1 LSAEWSADLP
11 DRDISLTPHYTE
23 TTDFMNAPMSTTT
36 LETAAETAPD
46 VLLASL
52 FLEARRSNKPLRVVP
67 ETIVPINPKAAYAV
81 QDVVARVLSE
91 SGKGEIIGWKVGA
104 ATPTATPSCAP
115 LHRAT
120 VFESGH
126 ELSPSFCR
134 FHGVEAEIV
143 YSFGSDLPARAEP
156 WTTEEVATAIGAIH
170 GAIELLDTRFVTPDS
185 QHNLSHLADQ
195 GSHGALIVGRGVTSW
210 RDFTPT
216 TLPMT
221 MLVNGEKRY
230 DQQGGNKAGDPLRLL
245 TWLANHAVER
255 GRPLRAGDVVT
266 TGSTMGTL
274 FLDDP
279 AEICVSFEGLF
290 PVEARLGAPFRL

>member
-1 LSAEWSADLP
+1 M
-11 DRDISLTPHYTE
+11 LTLIHPE
-23 TTDFMNAPMSTTT
+23 MTDTMNASLSQTS
-36 LETAAETAPD
+36 LQTATDTAPD
-46 VLLASL
+46 ALLASML
-52 FLEARRSNKPLRVVP
+52 LEARRTNKPLHTVP

-91 SGKGEIIGWKVGA
+91 TGKGEIVGWKVGA

-115 LHRAT
+115 LHKAT

-126 ELSPSFCR
+126 DLSPSFCR
-134 FHGVEAEIV
+134 FHGAEAEIA
-143 YSFGSDLPARAEP
+143 YSFAKDLPARSTP
-156 WTTEEVATAIGAIH
+156 WTTEEVAEAIGAIH
-170 GAIELLDTRFVTPDS
+170 AAIELLDTRFVAPDT

-195 GSHGALIVGRGVTSW
+195 GSHGALIVGRGVTTW

-230 DQQGGNKAGDPLRLL
+230 DQLGGNKAGDPLRLL
-245 TWLANHAVER
+245 TWLANHAIER

-274 FLDDP
+274 FLEDP
-279 AEICVSFEGLF
+279 SDICVSFEGLF
-290 PVEARLGAPFRL
+290 PVEARIGRPFRSQGE

>member
-1 LSAEWSADLP
+1 M
-11 DRDISLTPHYTE
+11 LTLIHPE
-23 TTDFMNAPMSTTT
+23 TTDFMNDPKSQSPETTAT
-36 LETAAETAPD
+36 DTAPD

-52 FLEARRSNKPLRVVP
+52 LLEARRTNKPLHTVP
-67 ETIVPINPKAAYAV
+67 ETIVPINAKAAYAV
-81 QDVVARVLSE
+81 QDVVSQALSQ
-91 SGKGEIIGWKVGA
+91 SGKGEIVGWKVGA

-126 ELSPSFCR
+126 DLSPSFCR

-143 YSFGSDLPARAEP
+143 YSIGKDLPAREAALTVED
-156 WTTEEVATAIGAIH
+156 VAGSIAAIH
-170 GAIELLDTRFVTPDS
+170 AAIELLDTRFVAPDT
-185 QHNLSHLADQ
+185 QHNFSHLADQ
-195 GSHGALIVGRGVTSW
+195 GSHGALIVGRGVTNW

-216 TLPMT
+216 SLPMT

-245 TWLANHAVER
+245 VWLANHAIER
-255 GRPLRAGDVVT
+255 GHPLKAGDVVT

-274 FLDDP
+274 FLEDP
-279 AEICVSFEGLF
+279 AEICVAFEGLF
-290 PVEARLGAPFRL
+290 PVETRIGAPFRS

>member
-1 LSAEWSADLP
+1 M
-11 DRDISLTPHYTE
+11 LTLIHPE
-23 TTDFMNAPMSTTT
+23 MTDTMNASLSQTS
-36 LETAAETAPD
+36 LQTATETAPD
-46 VLLASL
+46 ALLASML
-52 FLEARRSNKPLRVVP
+52 LEARRTNKPLQTVP

-81 QDVVARVLSE
+81 QDVVALALSE
-91 SGKGEIIGWKVGA
+91 SGKGEIVGWKVGA
-104 ATPTATPSCAP
+104 ATPTALPSCAP

-120 VFESGH
+120 VFESGQD
-126 ELSPSFCR
+126 LSPSFCR
-134 FHGVEAEIV
+134 FHGVEAEIA
-143 YSFGSDLPARAEP
+143 YSFRSDLSARAEP
-156 WTTEEVATAIGAIH
+156 WTKEEVADAIGAIH
-170 GAIELLDTRFVTPDS
+170 GAIELLDTRFVTPNS

-195 GSHGALIVGRGVTSW
+195 GSHGVLVVGRGVTSW
-210 RDFTPT
+210 RDFSPT

-245 TWLANHAVER
+245 TWLANHAIER